1 MEILIKDKKL
11 KAGLEDPATCQK
23 VYGKEMAKKIRL
35 RMDAL
40 TAAVSLV
47 DLWPPMSGPERCHEL
62 KGDMAGIFSV
72 DVKHPYRLLFRP
84 NDAAAVSA
92 EVDEKQRWTSTKSIE
107 ILGIKDTHG

>member
-11 KAGLEDPATCQK
+11 KAGLEDPATCQRL
-23 VYGKEMAKKIRL
+23 YGKDMAKKIRL

-40 TAAVSLV
+40 SAAVSLV

-72 DVKHPYRLLFRP
+72 DVKQPYRLLFRP
-84 NDAAAVSA
+84 NPVVSVGP
-92 EVDEKQRWTSTKSIE
+92 EVDEKQHWASIKSIE
-107 ILGIKDTHG
+107 ILSIKDTHG

>member
-1 MEILIKDKKL
+1 MEVFIKDKKL
-11 KAGLEDPATCQK
+11 KAGLEDQATCQK
-23 VYGKEMAKKIRL
+23 LYGKDMAKKVRL
-35 RMDAL
+35 RMAAL
-40 TAAVSLV
+40 SAAMSLV

-84 NDAAAVSA
+84 TEAATSGPD
-92 EVDEKQRWTSTKSIE
+92 VDEKQRWTSIKSIE